1 MKKDRKTILVKAT
14 ILFLLAFPTHFLFK
28 WLPNQIT
35 AIFFPVNE
43 SLMEHLKK
51 IFTNYFIFYSFLF
64 ILRKPLKLNNVYLTM
79 LIASCFNILIFFAL
93 YLPIY
98 YRFKEHLLVTLLLYF
113 LTILFT
119 EWLVCPILQQKE
131 KKELEMISMIIIP
144 LLFFILAYFT
154 FYPLKNPFFFD
165 PIKEDYGLNQG
176 LSSK

>member
-1 MKKDRKTILVKAT
+1 M
-14 ILFLLAFPTHFLFK
+14 LL
-28 WLPNQIT
+28 
-35 AIFFPVNE
+35 
-43 SLMEHLKK
+43 
-51 IFTNYFIFYSFLF
+51 
-64 ILRKPLKLNNVYLTM
+64 
-79 LIASCFNILIFFAL
+79 ASCFNILIFFAL